1 MHVINNY
8 TATSGDYPM
17 LNTKLKFL
25 MVSLFVIMMH
35 PYSVTACDIIFGDGF
50 SIYELKRIHQWRFNE
65 VGGSVLKDEDCGSD
79 AHIIDVGNS
88 NAVVLNGSVY
98 VNGGAKDSSDYI
110 KLPDNILSGLANT
123 TIEIWAS
130 NESTTAWAR
139 IFDFGSSTNDFLMMS
154 WTRFD
159 IPNTDRVQWVS
170 TSSSGFITDD
180 SVGNYGLNTQRH
192 IVITIEDLIPGV
204 ISRAYWYVDGV
215 YKGLGTMNG
224 ILADIGQSNN
234 FLARS
239 KFPDPTANV
248 QYDEV
253 NIYNGIMTDDK
264 VMQRYLEGPNN
275 TPKVTA
281 ATYYPGNQKF
291 YLFSG
296 TQYYRQG
303 AFVDPG
309 YPRSIFTFWDGWT
322 PSWGIGDLDAITY
335 NANTNKYYL
344 FWNNEFI
351 VHTHAN
357 APDAG
362 YPKTIVGNWSGWPA
376 GWGSG
381 ELDAAAYNPVT
392 NKYYLFKGSEFVS
405 HSPGSPPDAG
415 YPKPIA
421 GNWSGWPTVWGI
433 GDIDAIIYYPPTG
446 IYFLFKGDEYVS
458 HSHGQPHDPGQPYPT
473 EIGWFAQN

>member
-8 TATSGDYPM
+8 TAASGDYPM

-25 MVSLFVIMMH
+25 MVSLFVIMMS

-65 VGGSVLKDEDCGSD
+65 VLDSVLKDEDCGSD
-79 AHIIDVGNS
+79 AHIIEVGS
-88 NAVVLNGSVY
+88 NNTDVLNGSVF
-98 VNGGAKDSSDYI
+98 VTGGAKDSSDYV
-110 KLPDNILSGLANT
+110 KLPDDILSGLSNA

-130 NESTTAWAR
+130 NLSTTAWAR

-239 KFPDPTANV
+239 KFPDPTANAR
-248 QYDEV
+248 YDEV
-253 NIYNGIMTDDK
+253 NIYNGIMTDAK

-275 TPKVTA
+275 NVKVTA
-281 ATYYPGNQKF
+281 ATYYPGNSRF
-291 YLFSG
+291 YVFTG
-296 TQYYRQG
+296 IEYYRQG
-303 AFVDPG
+303 NLVDPG
-309 YPRSIFTFWDGWT
+309 YPRSISTYWDGWHT
-322 PSWGIGDLDAITY
+322 SWGLGDLDAITY
-335 NANTNKYYL
+335 NANTSKYYL
-344 FWNNEFI
+344 FRNDKFI

-357 APDAG
+357 APDSG
-362 YPKTIVGNWSGWPA
+362 YPKSIVGNWSGWPA
-376 GWGSG
+376 SWGTG
-381 ELDAAAYNPVT
+381 ELDAATYNPVT
-392 NKYYLFKGSEFVS
+392 NKFYLFKGTEFVS
-405 HSPGSPPDAG
+405 HSLGSPPDPG
-415 YPKPIA
+415 YPKPIH
-421 GNWSGWPTVWGI
+421 GNWSGWPSTWGY
-433 GDIDAIIYYPPTG
+433 GDVDAIIYNPNINGY
-446 IYFLFKGDEYVS
+446 YLFKGDEYVR
-458 HSHGQPHDPGQPYPT
+458 HDHGQPASSLYPRQT
-473 EIGWFAQN
+473 NLDWFFYE